1 MNKMIMKM
9 IMIMIMMNKDNDDYD
24 DGKLMMITVVE

>member
-1 MNKMIMKM
+1 MIMKM
-9 IMIMIMMNKDNDDYD
+9 IMTMIIMNKDNDDYD